1 MKNHMK
7 TLLYVAIVAVVTMG
21 VIYFVKKRQFN
32 KDQENAEEEEKEN
45 FSLANLFSLFNNK
58 EEETPA
64 ENGEDLEDPP
74 AGNGSGEDLQDPPE
88 DD

>member
-32 KDQENAEEEEKEN
+32 KDQENAEEEKEN

>member
-32 KDQENAEEEEKEN
+32 KDQENAEEEKEN
-45 FSLANLFSLFNNK
+45 FSLADLFSLFNNK

-74 AGNGSGEDLQDPPE
+74 AGNGSGED
-88 DD
+88 

>member
-1 MKNHMK
+1 MKNNMK

-32 KDQENAEEEEKEN
+32 KDQENAEEEKEN
-45 FSLANLFSLFNNK
+45 FSLADLFSLFNNK